1 MYSVQCTY
9 MYLQILYGAG
19 REGLVVPAA
28 VAEGGS
34 NGFCGPWVTLAQSQH
49 TLGEGGRE
57 REGGIGRR
65 EGEKWR
71 EGRGEEEEGE
81 TTFLSTHLVD
91 ESLAVVDGE
100 QGLVHGVQ
108 RRSKV
113 SVAAWNAIRV
123 LCSLRPFPSL

>member
-1 MYSVQCTY
+1 MASVAPGSHSRRVSTHW
-9 MYLQILYGAG
+9 GRGRREGEREGG
-19 REGLVVPAA
+19 REG
-28 VAEGGS
+28 ER
-34 NGFCGPWVTLAQSQH
+34 
-49 TLGEGGRE
+49 EGGRE
-57 REGGIGRR
+57 RERERGIGRR